1 MLDELKQDAQE
12 RMAKSIESL
21 SHQLAKIRT
30 GRATPAILDAVKV
43 DYYGTPTPISQ
54 VAQIKVEDARTLAV
68 NPWEKNMVPAIEKAI
83 LSSDLGLNPATNG
96 DTIRVPMPPL
106 TEETRKGYV
115 KQAKAEAEQ
124 SRISIRNV
132 RRDVLAD
139 VKSLLKDKDIS
150 EDDERRAGDEIQKIT
165 DKYIAEV
172 DALLSVKEKDLL
184 EV

>member
-1 MLDELKQDAQE
+1 MLDDLKQDAQE
-12 RMAKSIESL
+12 RMAKTVEAL

-30 GRATPAILDAVKV
+30 GRATPAILDAIKV
-43 DYYGTPTPISQ
+43 DYYGSETPIAQ

-68 NPWEKNMVPAIEKAI
+68 TPWEKNLVPAIEKAI
-83 LSSDLGLNPATNG
+83 MTSDLGLNPASAG
-96 DTIRVPMPPL
+96 DVIRVPMPPL

-124 SRISIRNV
+124 SRISVRNI

-139 VKSLLKDKDIS
+139 VKSLLKDKEIT
-150 EDDERRAGDEIQKIT
+150 EDDERRSGDEIQKIT
-165 DKYIAEV
+165 DKFVAEI
-172 DALLSVKEKDLL
+172 DQMLAVKEKDLL

>member
-1 MLDELKQDAQE
+1 MLDDLKQDAQE
-12 RMAKSIESL
+12 RMAKTVEAL

-30 GRATPAILDAVKV
+30 GRATPAILDAIKV
-43 DYYGTPTPISQ
+43 DYYGSDTPIAQ

-68 NPWEKNMVPAIEKAI
+68 TPWEKNLVPAIEKAI
-83 LSSDLGLNPATNG
+83 MTSDLGLNPASAG
-96 DTIRVPMPPL
+96 DVIRVPMPPL

-124 SRISIRNV
+124 SRISVRNI

-139 VKSLLKDKDIS
+139 VKSLLKEKEIT
-150 EDDERRAGDEIQKIT
+150 EDDERRSGDEIQKIT
-165 DKYIAEV
+165 DKFVAEI
-172 DALLSVKEKDLL
+172 DQMLAVKEKDLL